1 MAYEIKLH
9 SFEGPLD
16 LLLHL
21 IDKAEVDIYDIP
33 VTTITEQYMQ
43 YMYIMQEFQLGI
55 ASEFLVMAATLLAI
69 KSKMLLPQ
77 KEEPSFQMTLE
88 VEEEDDPRHELVQRL
103 LEYKKYKTLADQL
116 KEKEINQS
124 KLYSRPPEDLT
135 PYMATKEENAVGEV
149 SLYDLVDA
157 LNKVMNK
164 TKKGDKP
171 VSKVHR
177 DEVSVK
183 ERIREIRQLLLRS
196 GHVRF
201 VELFSELPNRTEI
214 VTSFMAILE
223 MMRKHQIKCEQSIL
237 FGDIVLKWN
246 ERRGGYDT

>member
-43 YMYIMQEFQLGI
+43 YIYIMQEFQLGI
-55 ASEFLVMAATLLAI
+55 ASEFLVMAASLLAI

-77 KEEPSFQMTLE
+77 REEPSFQISLD
-88 VEEEDDPRHELVQRL
+88 VEEDHDPRSELVQRL
-103 LEYKKYKTLADQL
+103 LEYKKYKTIADQL
-116 KEKEINQS
+116 KEKEVNQS
-124 KLYSRPPEDLT
+124 KLYSRPAQDLT
-135 PYMATKEENAVGEV
+135 PYKVKEENPLGEV

-157 LNKVMNK
+157 ISKVMNK
-164 TKKGDKP
+164 TQKEDKP
-171 VSKVHR
+171 ISKIHR

-183 ERIREIRQLLLRS
+183 ERIREIRQLLSRS
-196 GHVRF
+196 GNVRF
-201 VELFSELPNRTEI
+201 TELFSELPSRTEV

-237 FGDIVLKWN
+237 FGDIVLSLN
-246 ERRGGYDT
+246 ERRGG

>member
-43 YMYIMQEFQLGI
+43 YIYIMQEFQLGV

-77 KEEPSFQMTLE
+77 KEEPSFQLALE
-88 VEEEDDPRHELVQRL
+88 VEEEYDPRDELVQRL
-103 LEYKKYKTLADQL
+103 LEYKKYKTLAEAL
-116 KEKEINQS
+116 KEKEVNQS
-124 KLYSRPPEDLT
+124 KLYTRPAEDLT
-135 PYMATKEENAVGEV
+135 PYIGVKEKNPIGEV
-149 SLYDLVDA
+149 SLYDLVEA
-157 LNKVMNK
+157 LGKVINKSK
-164 TKKGDKP
+164 REDTP
-171 VSKVHR
+171 ITKVHR

-183 ERIREIRQLLLRS
+183 DRIREIKKMLAIT
-196 GHVRF
+196 GCIRF
-201 VELFSELPNRTEI
+201 TELFSELPNRTEI

-223 MMRKHQIKCEQSIL
+223 MMRKHQIQCEQSVL
-237 FGDIVLKWN
+237 FGDIVLRLDKK
-246 ERRGGYDT
+246 EGG